1 MSDFPLARILDF
13 VRTVPPFEALSPE
26 ELQRLV
32 NHMDIAYFPPG
43 QVVIQQDGDPS
54 SHLHIIHSGSVRI
67 TTRES
72 SGQEILMDIRGEGD
86 TFGASSILRGAG
98 EPFSATAQEDLLT
111 FELPGDYFRDL
122 VETHPSFQHHYML
135 TVSDRVR
142 AISDISES
150 MLYSMTGAE
159 PLGEMAVRMHTR
171 VSELMSTDVL
181 TCPAD
186 TTIAEAAQA
195 MTDRNAGSIVV
206 VDQSGQPQGLVTD
219 TDFRSRVLA
228 VGMSPDQPVKM
239 VMSWPL
245 KAMPSHAVAYEAV
258 LEMTRFGIHHLVV
271 TEGGSLKG
279 LVSDHDISVITG
291 NNPVGLVRRIDKV
304 ETLDELRR
312 LPRRGYRALFILLR
326 QGVSAELM
334 LDLLSEFHDRL
345 IEKTLELCEDQ
356 MADAGQGRAP
366 ADFSWMVFSH
376 LGRREPVPP
385 LYQQHMLVYS
395 DVPRREQSAVQDW
408 FLNFAGLVSHAM
420 DQCGFPTS
428 RRNDIASNP
437 RWCNSLS
444 YWRDT
449 FRGWIREPV
458 PDTLA
463 EVGRMFD
470 FRPVRQTTKLS
481 DALHA
486 AIFNEIDRNP
496 RFLSIAGNMAVSQK
510 PPLGFFRNS
519 VVDKAGDYL
528 ERLDLRAHAYG
539 PAVRAGRVF
548 ALEMHSTE
556 TSTNQ
561 RLQLAAH
568 RGLLPEDLLTDL
580 TENFSLVA
588 LYRIARYLEARAKD
602 SAPHNLVDPAELNK
616 VQRNMFKKCFAGNDC
631 LREHMLKRY
640 GS

>member
-32 NHMDIAYFPPG
+32 NQMDIAYFPPG
-43 QVVIQQDGDPS
+43 QVVVQQNGAPA

-67 TTRES
+67 TTREK
-72 SGQEILMDIRGEGD
+72 SGQEILIDIRGEGD
-86 TFGASSILRGAG
+86 TFGASSILRGTS

-122 VETHPSFQHHYML
+122 VENHPGFQQHYML
-135 TVSDRVR
+135 AVNDRVR
-142 AISDISES
+142 ALSDIGQS

-159 PLGEMAVRMHTR
+159 PLGELAVRMHTR
-171 VSELMSTDVL
+171 VSELMSRDVL
-181 TCPAD
+181 TCSAD
-186 TTIAEAAQA
+186 TTIAQAARA
-195 MTDRNAGSIVV
+195 MTEYNAGSIVV
-206 VDQSGQPQGLVTD
+206 VDAAGQPQGLVTD

-228 VGMSPDQPVKM
+228 AGLSPDLPVKK

-245 KAMPSHAVAYEAV
+245 KSMPPHAVAYEAV
-258 LEMTRFGIHHLVV
+258 LEMTRHGIHHLVV
-271 TEGGSLKG
+271 TEGKRLVG

-304 ETLDELRR
+304 ETLEELRR

-345 IEKTLELCEDQ
+345 IEKTLELSEDQ
-356 MADAGQGRAP
+356 MEESGQGRAP
-366 ADFSWMVFSH
+366 ADFAWMVFSH

-385 LYQQHMLVYS
+385 LFQQHMLVYS
-395 DVPRREQSAVQDW
+395 DVPRREQSRVQQW
-408 FLNFAGLVSHAM
+408 FLNFASVVSRTM
-420 DQCGFPTS
+420 EECGFPPSQRDDLAT
-428 RRNDIASNP
+428 NP

-449 FRGWIREPV
+449 FRDWIRQPV
-458 PDTLA
+458 PETLA
-463 EVGRMFD
+463 EVGHVFD
-470 FRPVRQTTKLS
+470 FRPVYQTAKLTE
-481 DALHA
+481 ALHM
-486 AIFNEIDRNP
+486 AIFEEIKRNR
-496 RFLSIAGNMAVSQK
+496 RFLSIAGNMAVSRQ
-510 PPLGFFRNS
+510 PPLGFFRNF
-519 VVDKAGDYL
+519 VVDKNGDYL
-528 ERLDLRAHAYG
+528 ESLDLRAHAYG

-548 ALEMHSTE
+548 ALEMHTTL

-561 RLQLAAH
+561 RLQLAAN
-568 RGLLPEDLLTDL
+568 RGLLPEDLLADL
-580 TENFSLVA
+580 TESFGLVA
-588 LYRIARYLEARAKD
+588 LFRIARYLEARAKD
-602 SAPHNLVDPAELNK
+602 SAPQNLVDPAELNK
-616 VQRNMFKKCFAGNDC
+616 VQRNMFKKCFAANDR
-631 LREHMLKRY
+631 LREHMMKRY